1 MTVSN
6 IERDAILNAI
16 KRCDTGK
23 QLLSVVDTLAVSSY
37 GKQAPVVSYQ
47 STDTPIGEEVY
58 GG

>member
-47 STDTPIGEEVY
+47 SADTPIGEEVY